1 MTCGAS
7 SGRHRPYLKLPCPK
21 GFRPWLKVKVFGRP
35 VFLSKVEP
43 INMAVPYPLQAKAVA
58 QACSA
63 AADVD
68 P

>member
-1 MTCGAS
+1 MTCGAPI
-7 SGRHRPYLKLPCPK
+7 GRPPLCLNPPCPK

-43 INMAVPYPLQAKAVA
+43 LNSAHPAPPEAKTDA
-58 QACSA
+58 QASPA
-63 AADVD
+63 VGGVD

>member
-7 SGRHRPYLKLPCPK
+7 IGRHRPYLKLPCPK

-43 INMAVPYPLQAKAVA
+43 LNSAHPAPPEAKADA
-58 QACSA
+58 QASPA
-63 AADVD
+63 VGGVD